1 MVLIILGVLQDMKIS
16 LILQAALILDF
27 NALEK
32 NGDVIMDMNLLNG
45 LVKDK

>member
-1 MVLIILGVLQDMKIS
+1 MKLGVLPDMKIS
-16 LILQAALILDF
+16 LILQVAMILLL

-32 NGDVIMDMNLLNG
+32 NGDVSKDMNLLNG